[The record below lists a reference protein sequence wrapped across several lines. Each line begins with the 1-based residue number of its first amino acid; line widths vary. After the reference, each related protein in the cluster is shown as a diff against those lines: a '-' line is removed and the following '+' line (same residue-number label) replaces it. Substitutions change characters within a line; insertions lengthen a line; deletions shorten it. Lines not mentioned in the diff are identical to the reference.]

1 MKDLISKMDSIQG
14 VQTTGL
20 PSTSTTQSGPKLLN
34 ERNASMDEGALDS
47 AFRLGGKALG
57 GIAGGLE
64 RVGNAVVQGGKAAI
78 GGLAN
83 KSPQEVAAAAKA
95 SAAAA
100 TKKAAGYKTADAA
113 AALKAAQKAGDPAA
127 IKTAQAAL
135 NKANKVAPPVTALQK
150 AGDAATKVG
159 KTGLGAATVG
169 AAAYGG
175 KAAYDALTKKDDD
188 KPAPSP
194 EPGPAPGPKPPSP
207 APKPPV
213 VGPTT
218 DTPADDVDP
227 RIDPY
232 NPATDPTLNNT
243 QTIPGIQDA
252 KRPSILPADTM
263 AQNVERARRNLDS
276 MEDEPRIANAK
287 VAPNSG
293 SSYTGPIGNA
303 DNDPMP
309 KIASSS
315 TVPEQPKGIVTTR
328 DGSPLT
334 DRFGNPVKTRAGA
347 EADLDAKYNGSNTR
361 TDDDGRTYTRQKG
374 IMGAPDSEQRSYA
387 SFGDFFNKIR
397 GQGDVNGRMDEE
409 VEQLLDAIIEAQ
421 EIDRITGLSGINEAV
436 SSDYYDEYANL
447 KDRGWKDAKNYKA
460 PKDRYAGNP
469 KYERDSPA
477 GYGRYGQYTQDLQK
491 YVNQL
496 GYKDKSG
503 KALSIDSRMGPKTGI
518 AVDALRKKLDPNSAE
533 FKTLRA
539 FDNAA
544 GYDKDARI
552 SGPMKKPTPPKP
564 TNTSDTPAPSNKPD
578 TSVSALGGGLGAPV
592 IPGINASATTPT
604 PPSSSMNASSLRAKL
619 DAASGKDTVTPAS
632 TSAMPNSDDS
642 GQPVLKTADEWQKD
656 KDARQPK
663 SFQQMGMVGQDFEES
678 IREGMWDSVKAKA
691 GAVISRTAD
700 VRAHFA
706 KFIDRSEGLV
716 PHKEELLNLFDEEI
730 DSGTPYEMAGHEAL
744 ENFKDKVRKM
754 HPQEDHLGEDF
765 EESIMNEA
773 NEIARIA
780 NLSGVTLSEAKMK
793 DLVSKKVKGSYGTEY
808 QGDEDED
815 DSTDKKS
822 KAKDSEKK
830 KRGGQFKGDK
840 DTSGKEKFGGA
851 DDAMA
856 AMGVGK
862 AKKSKTLDKLPAK
875 KHSLKEYF
883 DETEAMII
891 AEAQHAGIM
900 DEVADA
906 MFQLETALLESVMG
920 TLDEQQC
927 LDHICECY
935 PHEVKL
941 FIDTGN
947 LDPDLFHELSDHYK
961 RHARVPHRI
970 ARERDVTPL
979 FDLVKGLFEGDIGM
993 NAEVT
998 QSVDPM
1004 EVDEGIEDALQN
1016 ILPKSMQ
1023 PFNNDTAAAASKAQ
1037 APVKVREASKPW

>member
-1 MKDLISKMDSIQG
+1 MKDLINKMDQIQG

-20 PSTSTTQSGPKLLN
+20 PSTSTTQSGPQLLN
-34 ERNASMDEGALDS
+34 ERNASMDVSEAIPGAGLVKGALN
-47 AFRLGGKALG
+47 LGGKAIG
-57 GIAGGLE
+57 GILGAAE
-64 RVGNAVVQGGKAAI
+64 RSGNAITQGTKAAV
-78 GGLAN
+78 GALAN
-83 KSPQEVAAAAKA
+83 KTPQEIAAIKKA
-95 SAAAA
+95 EALAA
-100 TKKAAGYKTADAA
+100 TKKAASYKTADAKATLDA
-113 AALKAAQKAGDPAA
+113 AKKSGDPASIKAAQQAFNKAE
-127 IKTAQAAL
+127 KTAPA
-135 NKANKVAPPVTALQK
+135 VTGLQK
-150 AGDAATKVG
+150 AGDVAAKVG
-159 KTGLGAATVG
+159 KTALGATAISG
-169 AAAYGG
+169 LAYGG
-175 KAAYDALTKKDDD
+175 KKAYDALTKDDN
-188 KPAPSP
+188 KPEPAPSP
-194 EPGPAPGPKPPSP
+194 APSPAPGPKPPSP

-218 DTPADDVDP
+218 DTPTDDVDP

-276 MEDEPRIANAK
+276 MGNQNDLDNQIERAK
-287 VAPNSG
+287 KQQELFKIRQGTLASAG
-293 SSYTGPIGNA
+293 DFMDKEFA
-303 DNDPMP
+303 RDPSMG
-309 KIASSS
+309 KTSD
-315 TVPEQPKGIVTTR
+315 VPEKPKGIVTTR

-334 DRFGNPVKTRAGA
+334 DRSGNPVKTRAGA

-361 TDDDGRTYTRQKG
+361 TDDDGRTYVRQKG
-374 IMGAPDSEQRSYA
+374 VMGAPDSEQRSYA

-436 SSDYYDEYANL
+436 SSNYYDEYVNQ
-447 KDRGWKDAKNYKA
+447 KGSDWKDATNYKA
-460 PKDRYAGNP
+460 QKDRYLGNP
-469 KYERDSPA
+469 KYEREAPA
-477 GYGRYGQYTQDLQK
+477 GYGRYGNYTADLQK
-491 YVNQL
+491 YINQL
-496 GYKDKSG
+496 GYKDKKG
-503 KALSIDSRMGPKTGI
+503 NALSIDSRMGPKTGI
-518 AVDALRKKLDPNSAE
+518 AIDALRRKLDPNSAE
-533 FKTLRA
+533 YKTLRA
-539 FDNAA
+539 FDDAA
-544 GYDKDARI
+544 GYDKDSRI

-564 TNTSDTPAPSNKPD
+564 TNTSDTPAPSNTTTEPAAGQRPGGIAFNQD
-578 TSVSALGGGLGAPV
+578 SLGTRAPNTDSAP
-592 IPGINASATTPT
+592 
-604 PPSSSMNASSLRAKL
+604 MNASSLRAKL
-619 DAASGKDTVTPAS
+619 DAASGKDTATPAA
-632 TSAMPNSDDS
+632 TSAMPKSDDS

-663 SFQQMGMVGQDFEES
+663 GFQQMGMVGQDFEES
-678 IREGMWDSVKAKA
+678 VMREA
-691 GAVISRTAD
+691 I
-700 VRAHFA
+700 
-706 KFIDRSEGLV
+706 
-716 PHKEELLNLFDEEI
+716 
-730 DSGTPYEMAGHEAL
+730 
-744 ENFKDKVRKM
+744 
-754 HPQEDHLGEDF
+754 
-765 EESIMNEA
+765 
-773 NEIARIA
+773 EIARIA

-793 DLVSKKVKGSYGTEY
+793 DLASKKVKGSYGTEY

-815 DSTDKKS
+815 DSTDNKS

-851 DDAMA
+851 DDAMKV
-856 AMGVGK
+856 MGVGK
-862 AKKSKTLDKLPAK
+862 AKKSKELDKLPAK

-920 TLDEQQC
+920 GLNEQQC
-927 LDHICECY
+927 LEHICECY